1 MIFQFLD
8 YMLKKSDEENFHV
21 DRMIAFLV
29 DRDQQVE
36 LPTVE
41 ASERS
46 WPSVKDLFDVVA
58 SLQEG
63 VVAMLDGCLEEQ
75 LQEKAEAHLV
85 CKRLRLARSS
95 TTEQLLLD
103 QHVLDD
109 TTWRPS
115 REGLDSEQLQRT
127 EKRWCQGC

>member
-36 LPTVE
+36 FPTVE

-63 VVAMLDGCLEEQ
+63 VVAMLDGCL
-75 LQEKAEAHLV
+75 
-85 CKRLRLARSS
+85 
-95 TTEQLLLD
+95 
-103 QHVLDD
+103 
-109 TTWRPS
+109 
-115 REGLDSEQLQRT
+115 
-127 EKRWCQGC
+127 